1 MSTAYPDPSGVNN
14 MDYMMK
20 FTRFG
25 HALHK
30 GSVDWM
36 SHGCIHIHPDDVVEL
51 FDWTDFHTKVV
62 VTRHSYMRFALED
75 MQVTDQAAIFPF
87 NLLERVFSSD

>member
-1 MSTAYPDPSGVNN
+1 

-36 SHGCIHIHPDDVVEL
+36 SHGCIHVDPKDVVEL
-51 FDWTDFHTKVV
+51 FDWSDYSTKVV
-62 VTRHSYMRFALED
+62 VTRHSYMPFALGDLRVKRVEID
-75 MQVTDQAAIFPF
+75 KAAIFPS
-87 NLLERVFSSD
+87 NIIEAIFSGE